1 MRRFYIFKIKQELQV
16 LLKEQPFR
24 LYNILEDIYAAEKKD
39 IKNVFQIF
47 NTVIEP
53 IKPQVINL
61 MLFQSLQANEAY
73 TKFNNT
79 HMINDYYANEHSV
92 VTIYTS
98 HLVLESNIFNP
109 TFLSRLN
116 NISNLFVCD
125 FQLRDYFWLKALQPK
140 IKL

>member
-1 MRRFYIFKIKQELQV
+1 M
-16 LLKEQPFR
+16 LKEQPFR

-79 HMINDYYANEHSV
+79 HMINDYYGNEHSKL
-92 VTIYTS
+92 TIYTS

-109 TFLSRLN
+109 TFLSKLN
-116 NISNLFVCD
+116 NINNLFVCD